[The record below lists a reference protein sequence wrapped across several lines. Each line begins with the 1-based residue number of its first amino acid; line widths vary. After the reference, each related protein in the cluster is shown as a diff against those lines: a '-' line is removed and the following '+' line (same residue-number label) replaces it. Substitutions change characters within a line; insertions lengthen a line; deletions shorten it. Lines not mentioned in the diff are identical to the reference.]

1 MKQALYVL
9 VGVLAGFVFAGLL
22 VFVSRAPSG
31 QAIVLQPAPTK
42 APIVVQ
48 VLGAVPRPDVYKFPE
63 GARVQDAVDAAGGLL
78 AAADVSS
85 VNLAALLEDGQ
96 QVVIPYLAGMEPA
109 NNPSGA
115 SVELPAV
122 PSSPDTTTVF
132 TDPFGNPVSPAAT
145 SEAAI
150 PGSGVDLI
158 NINVASLE
166 ELDTLPGIGPTTAQ
180 KIIDYR
186 LANGPFLAIE
196 DIMNV
201 SGIGPATFEDIKNL
215 ITVQ

>member
-42 APIVVQ
+42 PPIVVQ
-48 VLGAVPRPDVYKFPE
+48 VLGAVPRPDVYEFPE

-78 AAADVSS
+78 AEADVST

-96 QVVIPYLAGMEPA
+96 QVVIPYLAGSE
-109 NNPSGA
+109 PSG
-115 SVELPAV
+115 SSGVILPFSNPTPTA
-122 PSSPDTTTVF
+122 F
-132 TDPFGNPVSPAAT
+132 TDPFGNTVFPVVTEDP
-145 SEAAI
+145 AI
-150 PGSGVDLI
+150 PGSNADLV
-158 NINVASLE
+158 NINTAGLD
-166 ELDTLPGIGPTTAQ
+166 ELDALPGIGPATAQ

-186 LANGPFLAIE
+186 TANGPFLAIE
-196 DIMNV
+196 DILNV

-215 ITVQ
+215 ITTQ